1 MIKRIGL
8 LCMSLLLSIALIA
21 CGTDNSTIITNYT
34 EASQTSTNN
43 TTETTESTSHP
54 LSTGEVFTLLSQST
68 VEINCSYVFNS
79 ESAVTISCTG
89 VFIDTDGTIITNYS
103 TLSNCDFDDWT
114 TVTAITYDGTEYA
127 VNSVIGYNKE
137 LDIVILA
144 TSATNTAPIQIRTT
158 SAQTGEKVYLLSV
171 VDSKQGL
178 TITEGIVSYGAKTI
192 EDVSYIQHTAT
203 TTYYSA
209 GGPLVDEY
217 GNVIGVAALK
227 ENLTG
232 ASHLAIPISAIN
244 TIERNLNLT
253 IAEFIKLTQG

>member
-1 MIKRIGL
+1 MIKKIGALFIIL
-8 LCMSLLLSIALIA
+8 LMVIALAA
-21 CGTDNSTIITNYT
+21 CGTDGITITAPSTDSDKATT
-34 EASQTSTNN
+34 DS
-43 TTETTESTSHP
+43 TTETTEHISTP
-54 LSTGEVFTLLSQST
+54 LSAGEVFAQLSQST
-68 VEINCSYVFNS
+68 VEINCNYVFNS
-79 ESAVTISCTG
+79 ESAMTISCTG
-89 VFIDTDGTIITNYS
+89 AFIDTNGTIIANYS

-137 LDIVILA
+137 LDIVILT
-144 TSATNTAPIQIRTT
+144 TSATNTTPLQIRTT
-158 SAQTGEKVYLLSV
+158 SVQTGEKIYLLSV
-171 VDSKQGL
+171 VDSKQGF
-178 TITEGIVSYGAKTI
+178 TITEGIVSYEAKTI

-244 TIERNLNLT
+244 TIEWNLNLT